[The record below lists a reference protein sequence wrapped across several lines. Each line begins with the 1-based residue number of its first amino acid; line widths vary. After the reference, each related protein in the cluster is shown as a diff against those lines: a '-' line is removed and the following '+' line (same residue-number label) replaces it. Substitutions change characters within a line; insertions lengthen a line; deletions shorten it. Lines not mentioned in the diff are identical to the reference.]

1 MKILLKKE
9 VCGSREQCTRPTDRH
24 IFQSWAWKK
33 RFVGP
38 MDYKRQTQNVGYFNS
53 IQTLTKSLTMIP
65 WTEMNNGVNRK
76 LLGSNLHRN
85 LFSNCQL
92 ATLISPLFSRMLSS
106 SFFRWIETNREGD
119 LSFFR
124 MLSSSLQSRKNV
136 FLIKKEKRKE
146 KKKYL
151 TLWNKN

>member
-1 MKILLKKE
+1 MGPVNSSQDLLTNVFFSPGRDILATVAVSL
-9 VCGSREQCTRPTDRH
+9 T
-24 IFQSWAWKK
+24 
-33 RFVGP
+33 
-38 MDYKRQTQNVGYFNS
+38 DYKHQTQNVEYFSS